1 MSIYNTRETGE
12 TKITPAGV
20 KGGRPMELGF
30 WREAGFGCAET
41 GEESSTGFNVG
52 KG

>member
-1 MSIYNTRETGE
+1 MSIYNTREKEE
-12 TKITPAGV
+12 TKVTSAGV

-41 GEESSTGFNVG
+41 GEVYRV
-52 KG
+52 